1 MMDFDAV
8 FLQLGQQLQYPLQRI
23 FKGRKLGQLAAD
35 VAVDTENPDVRQFG
49 GALVQC
55 RRLGD
60 VHAELVVFQAG
71 GNVGVGL
78 GVHVRVHPNGD
89 GRFPVQ
95 FAGYQIQQLQ
105 LRGGFHIETMNVGFQ
120 GCGHFI
126 GGFAHAGKDNL
137 VRIATGAQH
146 PLQFAPGDDIEPR
159 STTSQ
164 YIQHRQV
171 GVGFHRV
178 THLMRVVAEGF
189 IEGQIM
195 TLQSRTGI
203 QVERR
208 AEAIRQLLYG
218 KFFGEQFTVAV
229 LKGVHD
235 YSCPDALASS
245 SSWVSSLS
253 VASACAAWA
262 LPADAAA
269 LRS

>member
-1 MMDFDAV
+1 M
-8 FLQLGQQLQYPLQRI
+8 
-23 FKGRKLGQLAAD
+23 
-35 VAVDTENPDVRQFG
+35 AVDSQNLDVRQFG
-49 GALVQC
+49 GALIQG

-71 GNVGVGL
+71 GNIRVGL
-78 GVHVRVHPNGD
+78 GVHIRVHADGD
-89 GRFPVQ
+89 GRFTVQ
-95 FAGYQIQQLQ
+95 FAGHQIQQFQ
-105 LRGGFHIETMNVGFQ
+105 FGGGFHIETVDVGFQ
-120 GCGHFI
+120 GRGHFV
-126 GGFAHAGKDNL
+126 GGFAHAGKDNF
-137 VRIATGAQH
+137 VRIAAGTQH
-146 PLQFAPGDDIEPR
+146 PFQFATGDDIEAGAAAG
-159 STTSQ
+159 Q

-178 THLMRVVAEGF
+178 AHLMRVVAEGF
-189 IEGQIM
+189 IERQIV
-195 TLQSRTGI
+195 TLQSRPGI

-208 AEAIRQLLYG
+208 AEAVRQLLYG
-218 KFFGEQFTVAV
+218 KLFGKQFTVAV